1 MTNRQLAFLHLACA
15 RAMLS
20 QNKVY
25 AVDKHLARC
34 HIRDARNL
42 RLEFAA

>member
-1 MTNRQLAFLHLACA
+1 MTNRQLAFLHLVCA
-15 RAMLS
+15 RAILS
-20 QNKVY
+20 QPKVY

-42 RLEFAA
+42 RLGVTV